1 LIFEI
6 GKINIIFAENK
17 MDMATLR
24 INYDANNK
32 NAKNLVVYLMS
43 LDFIEVKTVGSTSID
58 RSMEDLKNG
67 RFYEAKDGADL
78 IKQCLN

>member
-1 LIFEI
+1 MEYTIMIEKDAQRQKAKF
-6 GKINIIFAENK
+6 KAE
-17 MDMATLR
+17 LQ
-24 INYDANNK
+24 
-32 NAKNLVVYLMS
+32 
-43 LDFIEVKTVGSTSID
+43 TSID

>member
-1 LIFEI
+1 MEK
-6 GKINIIFAENK
+6 KITEEQKAKFKAE
-17 MDMATLR
+17 LQ
-24 INYDANNK
+24 
-32 NAKNLVVYLMS
+32 
-43 LDFIEVKTVGSTSID
+43 TSID